1 MKANSA
7 SRVALVA
14 ALLTGVTATTLTASP
29 AAATNTP
36 TTYELPAGFRP
47 EGVAIGHEP
56 VAYFGSLADG
66 DILRVDL
73 RSGRSKVIAQ
83 GPGTASV
90 GLKLDQRGRLFVA
103 GQSAG
108 TARVVDTKSGK
119 TLANLRLTTA
129 TDTFI
134 NDVVLTRSAAFFTD
148 SRQKQLYRV
157 NIPRTGVPTQ
167 KDVKT
172 IPLTGDIVYGEGN
185 NANGIARTPDGRGLI
200 IVQSNAGKLFH
211 VDAATGKTST
221 IAVTKGGKEY
231 PVTNGD
237 GLLTLG
243 QTLFVVQNRDN
254 KIAVLSL
261 DGQRATVTGE
271 ITDSRFDVPTTLALY
286 RGRLYTP
293 NARFTTTPTRTTPY
307 SAVSVPLP

>member
-1 MKANSA
+1 MKAKLA
-7 SRVALVA
+7 A
-14 ALLTGVTATTLTASP
+14 ALLTGVTAATLTASP
-29 AAATNTP
+29 VAATPASPSP
-36 TTYELPAGFRP
+36 TTYQLPAGFRP
-47 EGVAIGHEP
+47 EGITIGREP
-56 VAYFGSLADG
+56 VAYLGSLADG

-73 RSGRSKVIAQ
+73 RTGRSTVIAQ

-129 TDTFI
+129 TDTFV
-134 NDVVLTRSAAFFTD
+134 NDVVLTRTAAYFTD

-157 NIPRTGVPTQ
+157 AIPRSGVPTRS
-167 KDVKT
+167 DVST

-185 NANGIARTPDGRGLI
+185 NANGITRTPDGRGLI
-200 IVQSNAGKLFH
+200 VVQSNTGGLFH
-211 VDAATGKTST
+211 VDAASGKTT
-221 IAVTKGGKEY
+221 KIAVTKDGKEF
-231 PVTNGD
+231 PLTNGD

-243 QTLFVVQNRDN
+243 QTLFVVQNRN
-254 KIAVLSL
+254 NSIAVVNL
-261 DGQRATVTGE
+261 DGTRGTVVGA

-293 NARFTTTPTRTTPY
+293 NARFTTTPTPATPY
-307 SAVSVPLP
+307 TAVSVPLP